1 MAFISTQS
9 LQYFATNHSS
19 LLVSSSSSLP
29 MSILAQNKFLLSSRS
44 HVNPCSTPNPRRVVY
59 CIADTTVG
67 VVAAGATTTNPK
79 HGDGQ
84 LVIER
89 EVISPTPLT
98 LANSSTYYSVLNDP
112 SLRST
117 WSHRAWVA
125 SGCTTVLVSLA
136 KSIVGA
142 ASSHIW
148 LEPALAALVGYILAD
163 LGSGVYH
170 WGIDNYGDASTPI
183 FGTQIEAFQGHHK
196 WPWTITKRQ
205 FANNLYAL
213 ARAVTFAVLPVSLA
227 FDDPILHGFVG
238 VCSGCIMFSQQ
249 FHAWA
254 HGKKSELPPLV
265 VAMQDAG
272 LLVSRTQ
279 HSAHHRPPY
288 NNNYCIVSGIWNKLL
303 DKTKVFEAL
312 EMILFFKLG
321 VRPRSWTEPNSEWT
335 EETEILEQ
343 TTAH

>member
-1 MAFISTQS
+1 
-9 LQYFATNHSS
+9 
-19 LLVSSSSSLP
+19 